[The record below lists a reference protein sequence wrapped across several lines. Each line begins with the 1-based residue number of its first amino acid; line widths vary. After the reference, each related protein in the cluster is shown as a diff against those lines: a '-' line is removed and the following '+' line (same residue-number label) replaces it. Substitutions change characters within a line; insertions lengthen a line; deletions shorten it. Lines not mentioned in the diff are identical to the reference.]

1 MNEQYRG
8 FNLCG
13 GCDPVSETL
22 RGQVTKWKQPD
33 ALLTSI
39 ATDRLLSSCGF
50 TFPRNCDDEN
60 VAKCFGLEIAR
71 ILLDSSFRDFA
82 IARYESETRRIQE
95 SRRYFRSVKA
105 ER

>member
-1 MNEQYRG
+1 MSNIEVS
-8 FNLCG
+8 NLYG

-22 RGQVTKWKQPD
+22 LGQVTKWKPTGCIAHKHRD
-33 ALLTSI
+33 GSI
-39 ATDRLLSSCGF
+39 TELMRF
-50 TFPRNCDDEN
+50 QFPRNCDDEN
-60 VAKCFGLEIAR
+60 VAKCLGLEIAR

-105 ER
+105 EP